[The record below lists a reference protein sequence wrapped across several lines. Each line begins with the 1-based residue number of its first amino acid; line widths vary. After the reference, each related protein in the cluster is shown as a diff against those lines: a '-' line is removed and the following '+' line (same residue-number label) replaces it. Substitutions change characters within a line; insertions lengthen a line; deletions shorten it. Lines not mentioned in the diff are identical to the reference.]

1 MATNAQPEVYEVPK
15 PINRAALFAKIAATM
30 GELERIP
37 KTGWNDHF
45 KYHYSSDG
53 DVNDAVR
60 HAMANN
66 NLALLVDMRSVKQ
79 EDFGKTGNNIKFTVE
94 FEFTL
99 ACGDTGATWSS
110 LWTGEALDTQDK
122 GINKA
127 ATSAEKYFLMKTF
140 VVSTGDAKDDPD
152 SQSSQ
157 AHWADD
163 VEKQKIVVQALEDN
177 DVTKEEVLLR
187 LERGNKLVGW
197 VQTSLDLAATL
208 NRIIEIGKAKKAAAN
223 GSPATET
230 PQDAPEQGDTPDG
243 AQNGVET
250 PQNDAERKT
259 APKFVNDK
267 LVDEMITMTDLGQVY
282 DDPAVLKDDM
292 IELALDKKIKAKSTH
307 SEIEKAI
314 SSLIAERDAQA
325 EFDAIEE
332 AEAQS

>member
-15 PINRAALFAKIAATM
+15 PTANRAALFSKIAAVM

-79 EDFGKTGNNIKFTVE
+79 EAFGKTGNNIKFTVE

-99 ACGDTGATWSS
+99 ACGETGATWSS

-152 SQSSQ
+152 SQNSQ
-157 AHWADD
+157 AHWAED
-163 VEKQKIVVQALEDN
+163 VEKQKIVVQALEKN

-208 NRIIEIGKAKKAAAN
+208 KRIIEVGKAKKAAAN
-223 GSPATET
+223 GSPATEDSS
-230 PQDAPEQGDTPDG
+230 DAPEHEPTPDDAPNG
-243 AQNGVET
+243 AQT
-250 PQNDAERKT
+250 PPAANSEIDIDWIK
-259 APKFVNDK
+259 
-267 LVDEMITMTDLGQVY
+267 DEKVANIRAMTDLSLIYPTDVALKL
-282 DDPAVLKDDM
+282 DIVL
-292 IELALDKKIKAKSTH
+292 LAHAGKINAKSKEKT
-307 SEIEKAI
+307 IEKAI
-314 SSLIAERDAQA
+314 NTLFAERDA
-325 EFDAIEE
+325 FDALAE
-332 AEAQS
+332 AEAQP